1 MISTAASI
9 RTRARTSSPITLSAA
24 GTAPSA
30 HARERNAP
38 VTMNVRSM
46 GSSALAFQD
55 SAWQIKLADKRG
67 LAPDPDIISTKQL
80 IAIDGENAALRF
92 WIALGAGAI
101 DSKVK
106 MSVTDKAGAVLASR
120 ELTERTTCPRGVCAE
135 ENEPAVRHNL
145 RSLAAGITEFIAN
158 PADHEKRQDSR

>member
-1 MISTAASI
+1 
-9 RTRARTSSPITLSAA
+9 
-24 GTAPSA
+24 
-30 HARERNAP
+30 
-38 VTMNVRSM
+38 M

-145 RSLAAGITEFIAN
+145 RSLAAGITEFSAN